1 MFKIKPF
8 EECVSEL
15 SKLPGIGRKTAMRL
29 ALFLLSK
36 DINFVEK
43 ISKSLLNLKVNTK
56 ICKICYGIS
65 EMEVCEIC
73 SDKYRKKGII
83 CVVEEPKD
91 IFVIEASGRFDG
103 VYHVLGGKISP
114 LDDIGPDKLRIEE
127 LISRV
132 ENENVKEVI
141 LATNPDIEGETT
153 AIYIKKRLTSAANI
167 LVTRIASG
175 IPIGSHIEYAD
186 EITILKSIENR
197 REMV

>member
-43 ISKSLLNLKVNTK
+43 LSKSLLNLKVNTK
-56 ICKICYGIS
+56 ICKICFGIS
-65 EMEVCEIC
+65 ESDICEIC
-73 SDKYRKKGII
+73 SDKNRKKDII

-91 IFVIEASGRFDG
+91 IFVIEAAGRFEG
-103 VYHVLGGKISP
+103 VYHVLGGKIAP
-114 LDDIGPDKLRIEE
+114 LDDIGPDKLRIGE
-127 LISRV
+127 LIDRV
-132 ENENVKEVI
+132 KNGNVSEVI

-153 AIYIKKRLTSAANI
+153 AIYIKKKLTNI
-167 LVTRIASG
+167 GHTLITRIASG

-186 EITILKSIENR
+186 EITVLKSIENR
-197 REMV
+197 REML

>member
-127 LISRV
+127 LINRV